1 MESRLS
7 LIFLFIVMRISAA
20 EVVKKN
26 LTGTVGGTITLPEP
40 LLEKGFLLFRGK
52 NVALVRQG
60 ELDILEEIYI
70 HRLHWN
76 KTSGNVSLTNLQ
88 RNDSGIYTLDNKGQK
103 MISFYKLTVY
113 DAVPTPSVIK
123 SNVSSNSCSLMC
135 SVDGAEE
142 TTLSWYR
149 DEKIVIQNNSAVSLP
164 LTVLRRDFKS
174 SHRCVA
180 TNPAQEKTLEVD
192 VKTSCGHN
200 DTENRDDKDKR
211 HHKILIGIII
221 SIVCTVVLIPA
232 VLIFKWKYI
241 DQKKMTT
248 RETQESVDMKPEVE
262 YTEVIHK
269 HDNKRSQGETLPDS
283 TGNIDRS
290 NLTTVYDK
298 LESHRMAPKDPV
310 YDV

>member
-7 LIFLFIVMRISAA
+7 FIFLFIVMRISAA

-26 LTGTVGGTITLPEP
+26 LTGTVGGTITLPGP
-40 LLEKGFLLFRGK
+40 PLEKGYMLFGGQIIARI
-52 NVALVRQG
+52 NIG
-60 ELDILEEIYI
+60 EIEIEEENYK
-70 HRLHWN
+70 HKVHWN
-76 KTSGNVSLTNLQ
+76 KNSGLFSLTNLQ

-103 MISFYKLTVY
+103 MMSSYKLTVY
-113 DAVPTPSVIK
+113 DAVPILSVIK

-149 DEKIVIQNNSAVSLP
+149 DEKIVKRIRSAVSLS
-164 LTVLRRDFKS
+164 LTVHRQDFYS

-200 DTENRDDKDKR
+200 DTVSRDGIDQR

-221 SIVCTVVLIPA
+221 SFVCGVVLLSSGFIIT
-232 VLIFKWKYI
+232 LIYI
-241 DQKKMTT
+241 DQKTKTKETKARLPKAQPSSSSSMFTSSVRYTQT
-248 RETQESVDMKPEVE
+248 RNRSFHGSFQPVEPE
-262 YTEVIHK
+262 
-269 HDNKRSQGETLPDS
+269 
-283 TGNIDRS
+283 
-290 NLTTVYDK
+290 
-298 LESHRMAPKDPV
+298 
-310 YDV
+310 

>member
-26 LTGTVGGTITLPEP
+26 LAGTVGGTITLPEP
-40 LLEKGFLLFRGK
+40 LLGKGYISFGGK
-52 NVALVRQG
+52 ILASVRWG
-60 ELDILEEIYI
+60 ELDIEEEIYT

-76 KTSGNVSLTNLQ
+76 KTSGLFSLTNLQ
-88 RNDSGIYTLDNKGQK
+88 RNDSGIYTLDNKGK
-103 MISFYKLTVY
+103 KVISSYKLTVY
-113 DAVPTPSVIK
+113 DAVPIPSVIQF
-123 SNVSSNSCSLMC
+123 NVSSNSCSLMC

-149 DEKIVIQNNSAVSLP
+149 DEKIVIQNNSAVSLS
-164 LTVLRRDFKS
+164 LTVLRQDYNS

-200 DTENRDDKDKR
+200 DTVSRDR

-221 SIVCTVVLIPA
+221 SVVCGVVLLSSGFI
-232 VLIFKWKYI
+232 ITFIYKN
-241 DQKKMTT
+241 QK
-248 RETQESVDMKPEVE
+248 MK
-262 YTEVIHK
+262 T
-269 HDNKRSQGETLPDS
+269 KRNEGQTS
-283 TGNIDRS
+283 
-290 NLTTVYDK
+290 
-298 LESHRMAPKDPV
+298 
-310 YDV
+310 

>member
-7 LIFLFIVMRISAA
+7 FIVLFIVMRISAA

-26 LTGTVGGTITLPEP
+26 LTGTVGGSVTLPGP
-40 LLEKGFLLFRGK
+40 LLERGFISFGGK
-52 NVALVRQG
+52 ILASVRKG
-60 ELDILEEIYI
+60 ELDIEEEIYT

-76 KTSGNVSLTNLQ
+76 KISGNFSLTKLQ
-88 RNDSGIYTLDNKGQK
+88 RNDSGIYILDNKGQK
-103 MISFYKLTVY
+103 MISSYKLTVY

-149 DEKIVIQNNSAVSLP
+149 DEKIVKRIRSAVSLS
-164 LTVLRRDFKS
+164 LIVLRQDFNS

-200 DTENRDDKDKR
+200 DTESRDR

-221 SIVCTVVLIPA
+221 FIVCGVVLLPA
-232 VLIFKWKYI
+232 VLIFKWKYV
-241 DQKKMTT
+241 DQKKTT
-248 RETQESVDMKPEVE
+248 KETKARLPETQPSSSSWFTSSVRYILTPNTSFHGSFQPVE
-262 YTEVIHK
+262 
-269 HDNKRSQGETLPDS
+269 PD
-283 TGNIDRS
+283 
-290 NLTTVYDK
+290 
-298 LESHRMAPKDPV
+298 
-310 YDV
+310 

>member
-7 LIFLFIVMRISAA
+7 FIFLFIVMRISAA

-26 LTGTVGGTITLPEP
+26 LTGTVGGTITLPGP
-40 LLEKGFLLFRGK
+40 PLEKGYMLFGGQIIARI
-52 NVALVRQG
+52 NIG
-60 ELDILEEIYI
+60 EIEIEEENYK
-70 HRLHWN
+70 HKVHWN
-76 KTSGNVSLTNLQ
+76 KNSGLFSLTNLQ

-103 MISFYKLTVY
+103 MMSSYKLTVY

-149 DEKIVIQNNSAVSLP
+149 DEKIVIQNNSAVSLS
-164 LTVLRRDFKS
+164 LTVLRQDYNS

-192 VKTSCGHN
+192 VKTSCGHK
-200 DTENRDDKDKR
+200 DTESRDGKDQR
-211 HHKILIGIII
+211 HL
-221 SIVCTVVLIPA
+221 LIPA

-241 DQKKMTT
+241 DQKKVTKET
-248 RETQESVDMKPEVE
+248 KARLPETQPSSSSRFTSSVRYTQTRNRSFHGSFQPVE
-262 YTEVIHK
+262 A
-269 HDNKRSQGETLPDS
+269 D
-283 TGNIDRS
+283 
-290 NLTTVYDK
+290 
-298 LESHRMAPKDPV
+298 
-310 YDV
+310 